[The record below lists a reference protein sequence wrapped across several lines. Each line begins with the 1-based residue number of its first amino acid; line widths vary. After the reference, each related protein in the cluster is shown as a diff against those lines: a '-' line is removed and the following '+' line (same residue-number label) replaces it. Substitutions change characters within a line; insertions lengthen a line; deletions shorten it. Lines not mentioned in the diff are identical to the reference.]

1 MDCKGHLYF
10 CVFPVLRCPVF
21 VNWARIYDNMDLPE
35 PAREREDVLEVGGG
49 PRHVR
54 YFLHGGGR
62 LGYIRGHGAGEG
74 PGVRHIPHQLL
85 RPHRD
90 RRFLRV

>member
-10 CVFPVLRCPVF
+10 CVFPVLLCSVC
-21 VNWARIYDNMDLPE
+21 VNWTRIYDNMDLPE

-62 LGYIRGHGAGEG
+62 VGDIRGYRVREG
-74 PGVRHIPHQLL
+74 PRFRHLPHQLL

-90 RRFLRV
+90 RRLLCV